1 MINKT
6 LIIGFGSIGRK
17 HAEILSNLLGRASVY
32 VLTQQDEVEFN
43 SIDSFDKINSIDPDY
58 IVVASATSLH
68 KDHVQKLERI
78 CKEKVILIEKPLFDE
93 KREENLTQNHYLV
106 AYNLRFHPLINFL
119 KDKIDQEKIISAKA
133 VCHSFLPNW
142 RKNIIYQESASA
154 SISKGGGVLL
164 DLSHEIDYMQYILG
178 DFSVNYSINKKVS
191 NLEIDTDDY
200 LLICGELRKGGLFNI
215 ETSYFSKQTRRKIFI
230 ETTSISIELDIIKSH
245 MKIFTDH
252 KEEIIS
258 ENEYSL
264 QDTYIDQHKAILS
277 GDFSKSCTLSEGLRT
292 MEIISEVQ
300 NTREQ

>member
-106 AYNLRFHPLINFL
+106 AYNLRFHPLINLL

-133 VCHSFLPNW
+133 VCHSFLPDW
-142 RKNIIYQESASA
+142 RKNIKYQESASA

-215 ETSYFSKQTRRKIFI
+215 ETSYFSRQTRRKIFI
-230 ETTSISIELDIIKSH
+230 ETTSTSIELDIIKSR

-252 KEEIIS
+252 KEEMIS

-264 QDTYIDQHKAILS
+264 QDTYIDQHEAILS

>member
-106 AYNLRFHPLINFL
+106 AYNLRFHPLINLL

-133 VCHSFLPNW
+133 VCHSFLPDW
-142 RKNIIYQESASA
+142 RKNIKYQESASA

-215 ETSYFSKQTRRKIFI
+215 ETSYFSRQTRRKIFI
-230 ETTSISIELDIIKSH
+230 ETTSTSIELDIIKSR

-264 QDTYIDQHKAILS
+264 QDTYIDQHEAILS

>member
-68 KDHVQKLERI
+68 QDHVQKLERI

-106 AYNLRFHPLINFL
+106 AYNLRFHPLINLL

-133 VCHSFLPNW
+133 VCHSFLPDW
-142 RKNIIYQESASA
+142 RKNIKYQESASA

-215 ETSYFSKQTRRKIFI
+215 ETSYFSRQTRRKI
-230 ETTSISIELDIIKSH
+230 
-245 MKIFTDH
+245 
-252 KEEIIS
+252 
-258 ENEYSL
+258 
-264 QDTYIDQHKAILS
+264 
-277 GDFSKSCTLSEGLRT
+277 G
-292 MEIISEVQ
+292 
-300 NTREQ
+300 

>member
-1 MINKT
+1 LINKT

-106 AYNLRFHPLINFL
+106 AYNLRFHPLINLL

-133 VCHSFLPNW
+133 VCHSFLPDW
-142 RKNIIYQESASA
+142 RKNIKYQESASA

-215 ETSYFSKQTRRKIFI
+215 ETSYFSRQTRRKIFI
-230 ETTSISIELDIIKSH
+230 ETTSTSIELDIIKSR

-252 KEEIIS
+252 KEEMIS

-264 QDTYIDQHKAILS
+264 QDTYIDQHEAILS

>member
-1 MINKT
+1 MINKA

-68 KDHVQKLERI
+68 QDHVQKLERI

-106 AYNLRFHPLINFL
+106 AYNLRFHPLINLL

-133 VCHSFLPNW
+133 VCHSFLPDW
-142 RKNIIYQESASA
+142 RKNIKYQESASA

-215 ETSYFSKQTRRKIFI
+215 ETSYFSRQTRRKIFI
-230 ETTSISIELDIIKSH
+230 ETTSTSIELDIIKSR

-252 KEEIIS
+252 KEEMIS

-264 QDTYIDQHKAILS
+264 QDTYIDQHEAILS